1 MWIFVDPFTGRS
13 AYVIRDSRGLKVLQE
28 MLGDGWNGTIVCD
41 GWNGTIVCDGWRP
54 YTRYRI
60 PHCWAHIMREM
71 RDLEDRYPES
81 WAAWRVEGVLSRIYA
96 DALHIPASTPK
107 YERVPMHKLLVQRT
121 RRLARVYADDPVIG
135 KFMGKL
141 NRASG
146 DLFQFV
152 LDPRI
157 PPTNNA
163 AERGLREIVV
173 HRKIRGSIRSRE
185 TMQWMGNL
193 FTCVTTWKAM
203 NTDCL
208 AEIVKRM

>member
-1 MWIFVDPFTGRS
+1 M
-13 AYVIRDSRGLKVLQE
+13 
-28 MLGDGWNGTIVCD
+28 
-41 GWNGTIVCDGWRP
+41 
-54 YTRYRI
+54 
-60 PHCWAHIMREM
+60 
-71 RDLEDRYPES
+71 
-81 WAAWRVEGVLSRIYA
+81 LSRIYA

-135 KFMGKL
+135 KFKGKL

-208 AEIVKRM
+208 AEIVNVCEIGAKYLNTYASTTGVALPTGVAPAVDPAIGATPAPTVASTTGVALPTGVAPAVDPAIGATPAPTVASTTGTPATTPGGESTLIM